1 MRHEAP
7 HQNHRNPESTS
18 TLSLSSLRLGLTFD
32 DVLLVPQRSS
42 IRSRRDISLHTNLTR
57 KHRLQI
63 PIVAANMDTV
73 CEAEMA
79 TVLAQLGGVG
89 VIHRFLTVGVQAD
102 MVRQVKAGDVVDGS
116 ATGEDGSL
124 LVGAAVGTDHDAMSR
139 CAALVDAGVD
149 VIVLDIAH
157 GHADHAIDTLT
168 ELKDKFPEVQTVAG
182 NVATRVGAEQLVEA
196 GADAIKVG
204 VGPGGVCTTR
214 LVAGVGV
221 PQLTAIA
228 DSAGLTDDEGNLVPV
243 IADGGIRNS
252 GDIAKALGA
261 GASTVMIGS
270 LFAGTKESPGD
281 VEQTSRGLV
290 KRVRGMASFEAIE
303 ARAARSGEDVNEEY
317 FEQRAPEGVEGTVPY
332 RGEVSKLAANL
343 LAGVRSGMSY
353 SDARSVPEF
362 WAKAEFIQVTANGV
376 RENKPHATLGD

>member
-1 MRHEAP
+1 M
-7 HQNHRNPESTS
+7 
-18 TLSLSSLRLGLTFD
+18 SLPSLRLGLTFD

-42 IRSRRDISLHTNLTR
+42 IRSRRDISLHTSLTR
-57 KHRLQI
+57 KHRLRI

-73 CEAEMA
+73 CETEMA

-89 VIHRFLTVGVQAD
+89 IIHRFLSVGVQAD
-102 MVRQVKAGDVVDGS
+102 MVRRVKATDVVDGA

-139 CAALVDAGVD
+139 SAALVDAGAE

-157 GHADHAIDTLT
+157 GHADHAIDTVS
-168 ELKDKFPEVQTVAG
+168 ELKAKFPEVQVVAG
-182 NVATRVGAEQLVEA
+182 NVATRIGAEELVEA

-228 DSAGLTDDEGNLVPV
+228 DCARLTDSAGNPVPV

-270 LFAGTKESPGD
+270 LFAGTKESPGE

-303 ARAARSGEDVNEEY
+303 ARAARSGEDVNDEY

-362 WAKAEFIQVTANGV
+362 WDKAEFIQVTANGV